1 MANATH
7 IEARFNDEDTARER
21 LVANVTAKT
30 VAPILREQV
39 AKKARLMTNEAKVYE
54 AR

>member
-7 IEARFNDEDTARER
+7 TEARFNDDTAREH

-39 AKKARLMTNEAKVYE
+39 AKKARLMTDEAKVCE